1 MNIQERIF
9 RISSDEEFNNL
20 ALELFHYQLEF
31 NPVYSEYVKLTGREN
46 PRNYREIPFLPI
58 EFFKSKKVL
67 TENDDFEVL
76 FKSSGTTGQIRS
88 LHYVKEKGLY
98 IESFTRS
105 FKHFF
110 GAPKECVILALLPNY
125 IEQGNS
131 SLVFM
136 VDHLIR
142 ETENSTSKFILD
154 EPDSIVELYLQG
166 LSDHKKV
173 IIFGVSYSLLD
184 LAEKQID
191 LSKAFIIE
199 TGGMKGRRS
208 EVTKE
213 ELHQVLKIGLGVS
226 QVYSEYGMTELL
238 SQGYSMKDQIFET
251 PPWMRILCR
260 DINDPFEILEDDRT
274 GGINVIDLAN
284 IYSCPFISTQDLGK
298 TCGNQFKIMG
308 RFDQADIRGC
318 NLMVE

>member
-9 RISSDEEFNNL
+9 RISTEEEFNQL
-20 ALELFHYQLEF
+20 AIELFQYQVEN
-31 NPVYSEYVKLTGREN
+31 NPVYSEYVKLTGREK
-46 PRNYREIPFLPI
+46 PRNYRKIPFLPI
-58 EFFKSKKVL
+58 EFFKSKKII
-67 TENDDFEVL
+67 TENEDFEML
-76 FKSSGTTGQIRS
+76 FKSSGITAQTRS
-88 LHYVKEKGLY
+88 LHYVKEKQLY
-98 IESFTRS
+98 IESFTRT

-110 GAPKECVILALLPNY
+110 GDPKECVILALLPNY

-142 ETENSTSKFILD
+142 DTENSISRFILN
-154 EPDSIVELYLQG
+154 EPDSIVDLYHLG
-166 LSDHKKV
+166 LSQKKKV
-173 IIFGVSYSLLD
+173 IIFGVSYALLD

-208 EVTKE
+208 EITKD
-213 ELHQVLKIGLGVS
+213 ELHQILKTGLGVNRIC
-226 QVYSEYGMTELL
+226 SEYGMTELL
-238 SQGYSMKDQIFET
+238 SQGYSIKDQIFET

-260 DINDPFEILEDDRT
+260 DMNDPFEILEDDKT

-284 IYSCPFISTQDLGK
+284 IHSCPFISTQDLGK
-298 TCGNQFKIMG
+298 TYGNQFKIMG